1 MRANRSRGNVRI
13 PDVNSMN
20 MPAAYLRAGIAMS
33 PIEMRDIMSDVEM
46 RHVSDVEVRSATA
59 ATWMKRRMATA
70 ALFPKEL
77 RSHWRPLG
85 KWQRRQ
91 RQRSLR
97 LSTWHFLLCS
107 AEVTWRRLADS
118 GIRELRCDFSLA
130 SRVTNP
136 NL

>member
-1 MRANRSRGNVRI
+1 
-13 PDVNSMN
+13 MN
-20 MPAAYLRAGIAMS
+20 MPAAYLRAEIAMS

-46 RHVSDVEVRSATA
+46 RHMSDVEIGGNVSDVEVRNATA